1 MVRNNPSGYERHSIN
16 YNGCSSLATRNEIM
30 AVLVIGAG
38 LAGLTC
44 ARALQRAG
52 REVTVLEAEDGVGGR
67 VRSDRM
73 GGYTLDRGFQVLF
86 DAYPAVRRQL
96 DLTSLQLHAFDPGAL
111 VALDGGMSVI
121 TDPLRDADKAA
132 ALRAALTP
140 LVSPL
145 DKLRT
150 LRLALELR
158 DTPDESL
165 DEEPDVATID
175 FLRARGFGRRIVDR
189 FFRPFYGGIFLSRT
203 LGTSARSFKFYFKM
217 LSLGSACLPA
227 QGMGAISDQLA
238 APLLRDGRIR
248 LNTRVEA
255 LRHEG
260 ERVVGVRLAGG
271 DELPAEAVV
280 LATSAPVAAQL
291 SGLSMP
297 EGALEATVV
306 YFGGSAPVY
315 RGKKIVLNASPDALV
330 NNAQLLSNVAP
341 SYAPPERHLL
351 SAAVLGAPPLSDEEL
366 FARTL
371 ADLRRMFA
379 GSGRALRALNGYAPL
394 MAYRINYAQFP
405 QPPGVRATL
414 PDNRTDRPGLY
425 LAGEFTDSSSI
436 NGAIASGERCAAAI
450 LG

>member
-1 MVRNNPSGYERHSIN
+1 
-16 YNGCSSLATRNEIM
+16 M

-86 DAYPAVRRQL
+86 DAYPAARRQL
-96 DLTSLQLHAFDPGAL
+96 DLASLQLHAFDPGAL
-111 VALDGGMSVI
+111 VALDGGISVI

-158 DTPDESL
+158 DAPDEAL
-165 DEEPDVATID
+165 DAELDIATID
-175 FLRARGFGRRIVDR
+175 FLRARGFGRRIIDR
-189 FFRPFYGGIFLSRT
+189 FFRPFYGGIFLSRA
-203 LGTSARSFKFYFKM
+203 LSTSARSFKFYFKM

-248 LNTRVEA
+248 LNARVEA
-255 LRHEG
+255 LLHEG
-260 ERVVGVRLAGG
+260 GCVAGVRLAGG
-271 DELPAEAVV
+271 DELRAEGIV
-280 LATSAPVAAQL
+280 LSTCAPVAAQL

-297 EGALEATVV
+297 
-306 YFGGSAPVY
+306 
-315 RGKKIVLNASPDALV
+315 
-330 NNAQLLSNVAP
+330 
-341 SYAPPERHLL
+341 
-351 SAAVLGAPPLSDEEL
+351 
-366 FARTL
+366 
-371 ADLRRMFA
+371 
-379 GSGRALRALNGYAPL
+379 
-394 MAYRINYAQFP
+394 
-405 QPPGVRATL
+405 
-414 PDNRTDRPGLY
+414 
-425 LAGEFTDSSSI
+425 
-436 NGAIASGERCAAAI
+436 
-450 LG
+450 